1 VVGALEAVVDVF
13 VFMVLLDTERAV
25 GADRVLE
32 LVELVVLAALD
43 EVEVEVEEVEAV
55 VFVLEDTLELEADD
69 ELDVFDES
77 EPPTTLMLLYVPE

>member
-1 VVGALEAVVDVF
+1 
-13 VFMVLLDTERAV
+13 MVLLDTERAV